1 MKKTIVTLLTFW
13 AFTVSMWAQDFNQ
26 DLRYLIATSVTNK
39 ALGVSSVDGIGLSN
53 ADETNVLQ
61 QMILEK
67 MKGGYRIRMKIG
79 DTEFAY
85 RYADN
90 KLTVGSVNG
99 SDEDQF
105 FKFTPVAGNEDTYI
119 IVPLNTPNVA
129 LHAQNDKSLV
139 FIPVEKAK
147 NDQLAWFKVTD
158 TKTIT
163 DSHKVV
169 KKDAPIWENE
179 TVFAI
184 NKLDGHATYMPY
196 PSEQQM
202 LSDKAF
208 YDTPWTEPVNA
219 NYQSLNGTWKFNWVS
234 EPEQRPLTFFEEGF
248 DVSGW
253 DNIPVPSNWEMQG
266 YDHPI
271 YANVE
276 YPHANTPPYIEPRE
290 GFNDKG
296 QYGKNPVG
304 SYVRSFQVPENWLK
318 QRTLIH
324 FGGIYSA
331 AQVWVNGQYVGYTQ
345 GANNVAEFDFTP
357 YLKSGKNTL
366 AVQVMRWSDGS
377 YIECQD
383 MFRMS
388 GIFRD
393 VYLYNLPKVAVRDHV
408 ITSTLSNNYQ
418 NAHLNV
424 KLDFANTD
432 GFKGTKK
439 AIVKVFDPQ
448 GNAVAEQSQ
457 SISFNGNESTVQDV
471 QMDLSGIQCWSAEQ
485 PNLYTIRVIQQ
496 NENGSEEM
504 AFSTKYGFREVK
516 IQNSLLYLNGKRVF
530 LKGTNRHDTDPKL
543 GRAITTDIMLKDV
556 LLMKQNNINTLR
568 TSHYPNHEK
577 MYAMLDHYGI
587 YTVCEADLED
597 HPNQSISD
605 MPSWIPAFNDRIE
618 RMVTRDRNH
627 SSVIIWS
634 MGNEAGDGANFQYC
648 YETSKRLDPTRP
660 VHYEGTRGDSKYGGG
675 RWSDF
680 YSRMY
685 PSIDWVKENSSN
697 LDKPMFLCEYAHAMG
712 NAIGNL
718 QEYWDVIESSNS
730 MVGGCIWD
738 WVDQAIYDPQEMKQG
753 IYRLHTGYDY
763 PGPHQG
769 NFCSN
774 GILPPT
780 REESAKL
787 KEVKAVYA
795 YIKLQLAEVNSKKN
809 TVTLNIS
816 NTYLFNNLDAFQLV
830 TELVKNGRVVST
842 QKQDLPSVA
851 PGENVDMLI
860 SLPETKLL
868 RSEKTGEEVLVTFH
882 VVRKNA
888 TLWADAG
895 HEEMVKQFSLTRR
908 APLAALKSTKE
919 PLASPLSLTEY
930 DTFQSSHISVGIENE
945 TGELKSLILNGQE
958 VMGQGHNFL
967 FDPFRWIENDRKE
980 DTTNGMEGSKAV
992 TSRKVENGNL
1002 VVRSKR
1008 FGSKADTEIAYT
1020 IYPQGILDVEVSFVP
1035 HADNL
1040 RRAGMVVSLNPDL
1053 KNVEYY
1059 ALGPWENN
1067 SDRHDGMVAQW
1078 YTTKVGEMGGEYVK
1092 PQTMGGREQLREL
1105 VLKNDKGQG
1114 ISIKTQGQVSFS
1126 LNPYTD
1132 EQLMKAQHTWELQ
1145 PQPFNVLHLDA
1156 AVRGIG
1162 NASCGPDTLPE
1173 YFVPNKRLTY
1183 KVRISAL

>member
-1 MKKTIVTLLTFW
+1 MTSTWLC
-13 AFTVSMWAQDFNQ
+13 AQDFQ
-26 DLRYLIATSVTNK
+26 ADMRYLITDTEGKK
-39 ALGVSSVDGIGLSN
+39 AFCIGNDGLAMST
-53 ADETNVLQ
+53 ADEKNGMEVLQ
-61 QMILEK
+61 LEK
-67 MKGGYRIRMKIG
+67 MKGGYRIRMKIA
-79 DTEFAY
+79 EFELAF
-85 RYADN
+85 RMDGR
-90 KLTVGSVNG
+90 KFVPGEVNG
-99 SDEDQF
+99 SDEEQF
-105 FKFTPVAGNEDTYI
+105 FSFVPVGDAENTYY
-119 IVPLNTPNVA
+119 IVPLNNANLA
-129 LHAQNDKSLV
+129 LQAKSDTELV
-139 FIPVEKAK
+139 FIPLKTAK
-147 NDQLAWFKVTD
+147 TQANARFMVQDLQTVADAHRFT
-158 TKTIT
+158 
-163 DSHKVV
+163 

-179 TVFAI
+179 KVFAI

-202 LSDKAF
+202 LSDRAY
-208 YDTPWTEPVNA
+208 YDTPWTEPINA
-219 NYQSLNGTWKFNWVS
+219 AYQSLNGTWKFNLVL
-234 EPEQRPLTFFEEGF
+234 EPESRPTTFFEEGF
-248 DVSGW
+248 DVSRW
-253 DNIPVPSNWEMQG
+253 DDIPVPSNWEMQG

-276 YPHANTPPYIEPRE
+276 YPHANIPPYIEPRE

-296 QYGKNPVG
+296 EYGKNPVG
-304 SYVRSFQVPENWLK
+304 SYVRTFTVPDSWLN

-331 AQVWVNGQYVGYTQ
+331 AQVWLNGQYVGYTQ

-357 YLKSGKNTL
+357 YIKKGKNTL

-393 VYLYNLPKVAVRDHV
+393 VYLFNLPKVAVRDHV
-408 ITSTLSNNYQ
+408 ITSTLSQNYTQ
-418 NAHLNV
+418 AQLNV
-424 KLDFANTD
+424 KLDFANTT
-432 GFKGTKK
+432 GFRGTKK
-439 AIVKVFDPQ
+439 ALVKVLDPS
-448 GNAVAEQSQ
+448 GKLVAEKTQNIQFDGNQST
-457 SISFNGNESTVQDV
+457 IDNVSFS
-471 QMDLSGIQCWSAEQ
+471 LSDILTWSAEQ

-496 NENGSEEM
+496 NENGGEEM
-504 AFSTKYGFREVK
+504 AFSTKYGFRDIQ
-516 IQNSLLYLNGKRVF
+516 IQNSLLYLNGKRMF

-543 GRAITTDIMLKDV
+543 GRAVTADILLKDV
-556 LLMKQNNINTLR
+556 LLMKRNNINTLR
-568 TSHYPNHEK
+568 TSHYPNDAK
-577 MYAMLDHYGI
+577 LYAMLDYYGI

-605 MPSWIPAFNDRIE
+605 MPSWIPAFCDRIE

-627 SSVIIWS
+627 PAVIIWS

-685 PSIDWVKENSSN
+685 PSIEWMKENTSN

-718 QEYWDVIESSNS
+718 QEYWDVIESSNACI
-730 MVGGCIWD
+730 GGCIWD

-774 GILPPT
+774 GILPAT

-795 YIKLQLAEVNSKKN
+795 YIKLKMNGADAKKN
-809 TVTLNIS
+809 KVSLNVR
-816 NTYLFNNLDAFQLV
+816 NTYLYDNLDLYQLV
-830 TELVKNGRVVST
+830 TEVVSDGNVVAT
-842 QKQDLPSVA
+842 STLALPSVA
-851 PGENVDMLI
+851 PGQSTDLTI
-860 SLPETKLL
+860 ALPKNARIATAQKKGQEL
-868 RSEKTGEEVLVTFH
+868 LVTFRIQ
-882 VVRKNA
+882 RKDA
-888 TLWADAG
+888 TLWAEAG
-895 HEEMVKQFSLTRR
+895 HEVMVQQFALTDR
-908 APLAALKSTKE
+908 APLAALKSSKE
-919 PLASPLSLTEY
+919 PLASPLTLTEY
-930 DTFQSSHISVGIENE
+930 DTFQSSKILVGVDNT
-945 TGELKSLILNGQE
+945 TGELKSLMLNGME
-958 VMGQGHNFL
+958 IMGQGQNMV
-967 FDPFRWIENDRKE
+967 FDPFRWIENDRRPVPG
-980 DTTNGMEGSKAV
+980 NGMEAKA
-992 TSRKVENGNL
+992 TLQRSVENGNFTL
-1002 VVRSKR
+1002 RSHRDGEKC
-1008 FGSKADTEIAYT
+1008 ATDITYT
-1020 IYPQGILDVEVSFVP
+1020 IYPQGILDVEVTFTP
-1035 HADNL
+1035 KADDL
-1040 RRAGMVVSLNPDL
+1040 RRAGMVCTLNPDL
-1053 KNVEYY
+1053 KNVKYY

-1078 YTTKVGEMGGEYVK
+1078 YTSKVGQMGGEYVK
-1092 PQTMGGREQLREL
+1092 PQTMGGREQLRQLEL
-1105 VLKNDKGQG
+1105 TDDKGRG
-1114 ISIKTQGQVSFS
+1114 ICIQTEGNVSFS

-1132 EQLMKAQHTWELQ
+1132 EQLMNTNHMWELQ

-1173 YFVPNKRLTY
+1173 YFVPNQPLRWKI
-1183 KVRISAL
+1183 RITSK